1 MNIRHTG
8 VSDHDWL
15 FCHVH
20 SSSLVTITLR
30 YCIIKMNLL
39 LVANTVYCSAV
50 IRNVRFANIYES

>member
-50 IRNVRFANIYES
+50 I